1 MLCSS
6 HYSSS
11 SISTQFSTA
20 CLQAWIPLL
29 VIIQVAS
36 GVAVKANF
44 HQAHG
49 SQQKC
54 CIWKCRPGLQCHS
67 RHFRGVEINKKCTNS
82 PALLFRPAIGY
93 NCMPPA
99 HITTSKLHLLAAY
112 SSPVHDQIVILSLPT
127 KVLLRRFCFPL
138 FLFTPMLLLLPP
150 SFFFICSHHQLQDLS
165 PALVPSPSPQ
175 VCSGRDRPKAKWT
188 QLRWHQPGPHNTAAV
203 PQAQCFHLLF
213 LRHTRLIQHL
223 LTIVFSKAPHAV
235 IVRSPCKQSVW
246 GPSPLLCLLEIV
258 GYGGHIYCT
267 MFISTTCKIYFL
279 HRFELDGS
287 KLENNLY

>member
-99 HITTSKLHLLAAY
+99 HITTSRLHLLGLAAY
-112 SSPVHDQIVILSLPT
+112 SSSAHDQIVILSLPI

-138 FLFTPMLLLLPP
+138 SLFTPMLLLLPP
-150 SFFFICSHHQLQDLS
+150 SFFFICSHHQLPRPQPCPCAQPLS
-165 PALVPSPSPQ
+165 SGLLWQGQAQNKVNTTQ
-175 VCSGRDRPKAKWT
+175 VAPGRVLQLCSCP
-188 QLRWHQPGPHNTAAV
+188 PGPVLPPTL
-203 PQAQCFHLLF
+203 P
-213 LRHTRLIQHL
+213 
-223 LTIVFSKAPHAV
+223 
-235 IVRSPCKQSVW
+235 
-246 GPSPLLCLLEIV
+246 
-258 GYGGHIYCT
+258 
-267 MFISTTCKIYFL
+267 
-279 HRFELDGS
+279 
-287 KLENNLY
+287 